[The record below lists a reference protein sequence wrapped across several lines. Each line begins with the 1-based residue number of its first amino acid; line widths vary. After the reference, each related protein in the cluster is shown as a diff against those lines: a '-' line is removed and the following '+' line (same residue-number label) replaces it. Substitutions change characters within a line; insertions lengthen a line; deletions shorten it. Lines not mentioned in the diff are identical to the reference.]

1 MCYLRFIFKI
11 LKEFVM
17 KTMNKKLL
25 CILGVTLSFQSVM
38 ADTDLSQ
45 YPDVYPFVPQSVE
58 EIYTDVATVTE
69 DKDFIKN
76 FNDIVNENMSKA
88 QTKVKPW
95 SASYWPLSK
104 GTVADPYSDNVVG
117 YYVDAGWLVWK
128 NNYKDLKERRSTV
141 HKEIDSLSEKELALL
156 SPTEKYDV
164 LLGDKTFD
172 LTRRVSEYMNDWGS
186 KKMNAFIT
194 DLRLVD
200 ENALDLA
207 NKYVSW
213 GWYKTADEAFE
224 KDYELQGSLSVE
236 NALSLVKIGS
246 YNNVT
251 EAFSEAVEMAKAQ
264 EGNYVLAKQSSFMAG
279 WEGICNGWST
289 AAGNIPRPRKAISFK
304 LPNGKNLKFY
314 PSDIRGLASLYWV
327 NSFIQNT
334 LVNDENGNYQS
345 GGTISAGNRCNTDA
359 KEDEWGR
366 LYDSEDDP
374 FNGRN
379 YKTGKRDARCSGV
392 HPAKWHLGIVN
403 LIGKQGR
410 SFIVERKVGP
420 AVDNH
425 PMHSY
430 EMKYFNPVTGE
441 EDGSISSKIVRI
453 DSNDQFR
460 QMRNPNARYIV
471 GVETTMTYLN
481 YLVPSRE
488 NKTSE
493 EDDKDVD
500 KTMMYDLELD
510 GNYDIVG
517 GQWRAV
523 KIGKPRRVKRPGS
536 KIRKKEK
543 RNHNQPDFFWAVTKN
558 WKETGLF
565 DDNTGLEEWKDKTTA
580 PPASYA
586 DNAKG
591 AHALTIFQKYSYNAG
606 QKCNMVDQKTG
617 KLRAVS
623 CEKEINRPQPQSNV
637 LNVLIERAK

>member
-1 MCYLRFIFKI
+1 
-11 LKEFVM
+11 M
-17 KTMNKKLL
+17 KNTNKNLL
-25 CILGVTLSFQSVM
+25 IILGMTLSFQSAM
-38 ADTDLSQ
+38 AAKDFSE
-45 YPDVYPFVPQSVE
+45 YPDVYPFVPQSVD
-58 EIYTDVATVTE
+58 EIYSDVATVTE
-69 DKDFIKN
+69 DKNFVKN
-76 FNDIVNENMSKA
+76 FNEIVNEELSKA
-88 QTKVKPW
+88 ATKVKPW

-104 GTVADPYSDNVVG
+104 GTVADPYTNNSVG
-117 YYVDAGWLVWK
+117 YFLDAGWIAWK
-128 NNYKDLKERRSTV
+128 TNYKDLKKRRSTV
-141 HKEIDSLSEKELALL
+141 HKDIDNLTEKELSRL

-172 LTRRVSEYMNDWGS
+172 LTRRVADYMNDWGS

-200 ENALDLA
+200 ENALELA
-207 NKYVSW
+207 NKYISW
-213 GWYKTADEAFE
+213 GWYNNADEAFA

-236 NALSLVKIGS
+236 NALMLVKMGK
-246 YNNVT
+246 YENVAD
-251 EAFSEAVEMAKAQ
+251 AFPEAVEMAQEQ

-289 AAGNIPRPRKAISFK
+289 AAGIVPRPSKSISFK

-314 PSDIRGLASLYWV
+314 PSDIRGLTSLYWV
-327 NSFIQNT
+327 NSFIQNNLET
-334 LVNDENGNYQS
+334 DEQGNYQR
-345 GGTISAGNRCNTDA
+345 GGTVSAGKRCNTDA

-374 FNGRN
+374 FNGLN
-379 YKTGKRDARCSGV
+379 FVTGKRDARCSGV

-425 PMHSY
+425 PMSSY
-430 EMKYFNPVTGE
+430 EMEYFNPNTGE
-441 EDGSISSKIVRI
+441 TEGSVDSKIVEI
-453 DSNDQFR
+453 DGNDQFKR
-460 QMRNPNARYIV
+460 MRHPHAKYIV
-471 GVETTMTYLN
+471 GVETTMIYLN
-481 YLVPSRE
+481 YLTPSRE
-488 NKTSE
+488 DETSE
-493 EDDKDVD
+493 KDDKDVD

-510 GNYDIVG
+510 ENYDVVG

-586 DNAKG
+586 ANAKG
-591 AHALTIFQKYSYNAG
+591 AHSLMVFQKYSYNAG
-606 QKCNMVDQKTG
+606 QKCNMVDQTTG

-623 CEKEINRPQPQSNV
+623 CEKEINKPQPQSNI